1 MSRWFAIAILPL
13 FFVGCSRDVGKPTAG
28 GTPAS
33 QVAPTGPEVDTTDL
47 AQEIT
52 NSIGMKL
59 VLIPKGKFL
68 MGSPETEAARDA
80 DEQQHEVT
88 LSRDYYLGAYEV
100 TQGQYKKVM
109 GKNPSRVS
117 WLRVW
122 EGTSSYPVEQ
132 VYWEEAVEFCR
143 RLSVL
148 PEEQK
153 SGRVYRLP
161 TEAEWEYGCRAG
173 SKTAYS
179 FGDDKG
185 RLDEYARYYDNSN
198 LSTHPVGTKKPNPW
212 GLYDMHGNVLEWCQD
227 WAAEYDPG
235 PQTDPTGPSEGSLRE
250 SRGGGWSYDAAGCR
264 SAYRNG
270 LDPSARWHF
279 LGFRLALSPLEPQ
292 AGSK

>member
-28 GTPAS
+28 ATPAS
-33 QVAPTGPEVDTTDL
+33 QVDPTGPEVDTTDL

-100 TQGQYKKVM
+100 TQGQYTKVM
-109 GKNPSRVS
+109 GKNPSFFQGDQVAERHPTTGRV
-117 WLRVW
+117 VKDVD
-122 EGTSSYPVEQ
+122 SSNFPVEQ
-132 VYWEEAVEFCR
+132 VSWEEAVEFCR
-143 RLSVL
+143 RLSAL
-148 PEEQK
+148 PEEKK

-179 FGDDKG
+179 FGDDS
-185 RLDEYARYYDNSN
+185 RLLGDYGWHVKNPKQM
-198 LSTHPVGTKKPNPW
+198 THPVGQKKANAW
-212 GLYDMHGNVLEWCQD
+212 GLYDMHGNVLEWCSD
-227 WAAEYDPG
+227 WY
-235 PQTDPTGPSEGSLRE
+235 
-250 SRGGGWSYDAAGCR
+250 
-264 SAYRNG
+264 
-270 LDPSARWHF
+270 
-279 LGFRLALSPLEPQ
+279 
-292 AGSK
+292 